1 MFQVLRCVYQV
12 TGLQPPHL
20 QLSWPSWL
28 GLPGSTSMFWL
39 CLLIYY
45 LSVSGITYD
54 IINSPP
60 AFGVEMDANGN
71 SKPIAILQHQ
81 VFSKF
86 INTRYF
92 ASS

>member
-1 MFQVLRCVYQV
+1 MVVRCLFQV
-12 TGLQPPHL
+12 TGVQPPQL
-20 QLSWPSWL
+20 QLSWPGWL
-28 GLPGSTSMFWL
+28 GIPSSSTMFWL

-54 IINSPP
+54 ILNSPP

-81 VFSKF
+81 VFG
-86 INTRYF
+86 
-92 ASS
+92 